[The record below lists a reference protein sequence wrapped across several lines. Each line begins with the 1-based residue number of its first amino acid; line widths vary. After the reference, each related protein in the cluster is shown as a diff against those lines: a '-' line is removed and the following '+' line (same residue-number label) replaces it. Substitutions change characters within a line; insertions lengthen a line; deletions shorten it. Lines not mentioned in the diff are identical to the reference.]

1 MNLLRMRQRLSQRC
15 REFWRVEHHALDLAR
30 QIADLLA
37 LLYRHALRR
46 IGQLESAA
54 LDILQDLPFPLRGS
68 NGHG

>member
-1 MNLLRMRQRLSQRC
+1 
-15 REFWRVEHHALDLAR
+15 VLDLAR